1 MCHLGCW
8 ACSPF
13 RNWDPGRRFEE
24 IWTSCWRTE
33 GFAPHKDFQN
43 AAWLLV
49 STPEDTPSLHV
60 RTNPPK
66 KNENKKLEA
75 AACTPKHI
83 ICSFRRR
90 CHGTAL
96 VLHVSWL
103 DPTQQWKALF
113 GFFLFFFFFFLT
125 DLCILYE
132 FLLFACFIL
141 PNRTSVHTQLATR
154 WQAIQLC
161 SKFDGV
167 YIVTNAEKYKV
178 RNIA

>member
-1 MCHLGCW
+1 M
-8 ACSPF
+8 
-13 RNWDPGRRFEE
+13 
-24 IWTSCWRTE
+24 
-33 GFAPHKDFQN
+33 
-43 AAWLLV
+43 

-113 GFFLFFFFFFLT
+113 GFFFFFFFFFLT

-178 RNIA
+178 RNSVKIKPQKKPLSLARRYKKISQDVFFLCNTHSPR